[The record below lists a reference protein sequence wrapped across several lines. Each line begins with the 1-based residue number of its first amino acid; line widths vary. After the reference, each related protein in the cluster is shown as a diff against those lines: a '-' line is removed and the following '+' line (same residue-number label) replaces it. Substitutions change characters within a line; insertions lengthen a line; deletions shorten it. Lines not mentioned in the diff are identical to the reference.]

1 MTTAELD
8 LIIIVADRAN
18 FARLR
23 EYCASAGHQT
33 LERFE
38 RSSPLADFAVMK
50 LSATARTCQL
60 AWATGTGGL
69 LSGIRQLYTGS
80 AEFTLL
86 LAQAG
91 RRTSGDVVATSLR
104 DRGLARME
112 GAFSVSTK
120 I

>member
-1 MTTAELD
+1 MNTAELD
-8 LIIIVADRAN
+8 LIIVADRAN

-23 EYCASAGHQT
+23 ECCANAGHQT

-60 AWATGTGGL
+60 AWATGPGGL

-80 AEFTLL
+80 AEFKLL
-86 LAQAG
+86 LAQGSEAHIAVQRALAEMG
-91 RRTSGDVVATSLR
+91 ATMIKSGDEPTN
-104 DRGLARME
+104 
-112 GAFSVSTK
+112 
-120 I
+120 